1 MDAKDRRIAELE
13 KANAVLTAEVKQL
26 KSRPVLEADVL
37 ASFGAFDTNR
47 DGLLTKDEVV
57 AVLTRD
63 TGAGYAMTR
72 EAAEAKWT
80 EWVQRHDA
88 DSDGKLSYKE
98 IAAGITHQP
107 RKPAYMEAVKKT
119 VKDFPFLEL
128 AGGAFAIASKVSKE
142 VYEVDTL
149 YGILMRGEAKI
160 GYGDTAYLLAGKY
173 TPGVPLTGACPIVT
187 DNHLGLHDK
196 ALVDWRSAYVTYAAA
211 TTIGAII
218 LAGDAE
224 GFSTWAKSKA
234 CRAEVAD
241 VPDGRLF
248 ALIDGYLVAVFAQ
261 AGIAMATVENGKG
274 SVVWADG
281 GYYVG
286 EIKDGVRHGEGTMTF
301 PDGRAKYVG
310 QFKVGRQHGEGTWTF
325 ANGTGYVGQFRDGYP
340 HGFGKATL
348 ADGTILDGRL
358 WAFIASDVDG
368 YIVGVDA
375 QANEVSPTVANGRG
389 SIVWPEGDYYT
400 GEIKDGKRHGEG
412 TFTFE
417 HGNTYVGQWKDDKKH
432 GLGKATF
439 ASGQVSHDG
448 EWVNGEPKK

>member
-1 MDAKDRRIAELE
+1 
-13 KANAVLTAEVKQL
+13 
-26 KSRPVLEADVL
+26 
-37 ASFGAFDTNR
+37 
-47 DGLLTKDEVV
+47 
-57 AVLTRD
+57 
-63 TGAGYAMTR
+63 
-72 EAAEAKWT
+72 
-80 EWVQRHDA
+80 
-88 DSDGKLSYKE
+88 
-98 IAAGITHQP
+98 
-107 RKPAYMEAVKKT
+107 
-119 VKDFPFLEL
+119 
-128 AGGAFAIASKVSKE
+128 
-142 VYEVDTL
+142 
-149 YGILMRGEAKI
+149 
-160 GYGDTAYLLAGKY
+160 
-173 TPGVPLTGACPIVT
+173 
-187 DNHLGLHDK
+187 
-196 ALVDWRSAYVTYAAA
+196 
-211 TTIGAII
+211 
-218 LAGDAE
+218 
-224 GFSTWAKSKA
+224 
-234 CRAEVAD
+234 
-241 VPDGRLF
+241 
-248 ALIDGYLVAVFAQ
+248 
-261 AGIAMATVENGKG
+261 
-274 SVVWADG
+274 
-281 GYYVG
+281 
-286 EIKDGVRHGEGTMTF
+286 MTF